1 LAKRIE
7 PVRKSVKEILEDL
20 LAGHREAAF
29 HGPSSAM
36 KYLHRTF
43 EGQQSL
49 PNGVKAVAF
58 DLMAEAKAQL
68 QDWEGVI
75 EAVQG
80 FLANLPAMEEAL
92 GHHFRA
98 SLEAT
103 TALERGVQAHSELG
117 NFHDALELCDRAIE
131 LDLGAHWKAKRDS
144 LDWAR

>member
-1 LAKRIE
+1 LAKRNE

-20 LAGHREAAF
+20 LNGHREAAF
-29 HGPSSAM
+29 SGPTQAL
-36 KYLHRTF
+36 KYLNRTF

-49 PNGVKAVAF
+49 PNGVKAVAY

-68 QDWEGVI
+68 QDWEGVV

-80 FLANLPAMEEAL
+80 FQVNLPAMEEAL
-92 GHHFRA
+92 GHGFRA

-103 TALERGVQAHSELG
+103 SALERGVQAHSELG
-117 NFHDALELCDRAIE
+117 DFHAALELCDKAIE
-131 LDLGAHWKAKRDS
+131 LQLGAHWEAKRDS

>member
-1 LAKRIE
+1 MAKRNE

-29 HGPSSAM
+29 NGPGAAL
-36 KYLHRTF
+36 KYLNRTF

-68 QDWEGVI
+68 QDWEGVA
-75 EAVQG
+75 EAAQG

-92 GHHFRA
+92 GHGFRSA
-98 SLEAT
+98 LETT
-103 TALERGVQAHSELG
+103 TALERGVQAQSELG
-117 NFHDALELCDRAIE
+117 NFHAALELCDRAID
-131 LDLGAHWKAKRDS
+131 LKLGAHWEAKRDS